1 MKKIYLLLV
10 LLFTGLQSVF
20 AQFIWHPDLGTPYAG
35 AISLPWD
42 TRSYMFQVDNGE
54 EFGSPGDIWD
64 ALDTQLRAAG
74 ITWIRVNSVEN
85 PADGTFEVWFDLD
98 ENKDNMSR
106 SIHMGYSYSAYF
118 IITQLKQDQEHF
130 EGLYADL
137 PANRKFEVL
146 PGEEISIQ
154 LHGLSA
160 GTSYDVYQ
168 YYSENDIDIFDTFF
182 SNTGGDYLYTS
193 AFPEGD
199 FGFSFSNSQFSVSYP
214 EAYRNHYSF
223 DTRALAFPAEG
234 DVIRVYFDS

>member
-1 MKKIYLLLV
+1 MKKIYMLLV
-10 LLFTGLQSVF
+10 LSFTGLQSVF
-20 AQFIWHPDLGTPYAG
+20 AQFIWHPDLGTPHAG
-35 AISLPWD
+35 AVSLSWD
-42 TRSYMFQVDNGE
+42 TRSYLFQVDDGD
-54 EFGSPGDIWD
+54 EFGSTGDIWE

-85 PADGTFEVWFDLD
+85 PADGCFEVWFDLD

-130 EGLYADL
+130 EGLGADL

-168 YYSENDIDIFDTFF
+168 
-182 SNTGGDYLYTS
+182 
-193 AFPEGD
+193 
-199 FGFSFSNSQFSVSYP
+199 
-214 EAYRNHYSF
+214 
-223 DTRALAFPAEG
+223 
-234 DVIRVYFDS
+234 

>member
-1 MKKIYLLLV
+1 MQ
-10 LLFTGLQSVF
+10 GQ
-20 AQFIWHPDLGTPYAG
+20 
-35 AISLPWD
+35 SLPWN
-42 TRSYMFQVDNGE
+42 TRSYIFQVDNGE
-54 EFGSPGDIWD
+54 EFGSSGDIWD

-130 EGLYADL
+130 EELYADL

-160 GTSYDVYQ
+160 GTSYDIYR
-168 YYSENDIDIFDTFF
+168 YYSDEDTDIFDTFL

-199 FGFSFSNSQFSVSYP
+199 FGFSFPTVNSVSVTPKLIEIITPSIP
-214 EAYRNHYSF
+214 ERWYFLR
-223 DTRALAFPAEG
+223 RAMSCGSISTPIPNG
-234 DVIRVYFDS
+234 TV

>member
-182 SNTGGDYLYTS
+182 SNTGGD
-193 AFPEGD
+193 
-199 FGFSFSNSQFSVSYP
+199 
-214 EAYRNHYSF
+214 
-223 DTRALAFPAEG
+223 
-234 DVIRVYFDS
+234 

>member
-1 MKKIYLLLV
+1 MRTENCFIAAKNI
-10 LLFTGLQSVF
+10 GSVGV
-20 AQFIWHPDLGTPYAG
+20 FICGCVRL
-35 AISLPWD
+35 
-42 TRSYMFQVDNGE
+42 
-54 EFGSPGDIWD
+54 PGDIWD

-160 GTSYDVYQ
+160 G
-168 YYSENDIDIFDTFF
+168 N
-182 SNTGGDYLYTS
+182 
-193 AFPEGD
+193 
-199 FGFSFSNSQFSVSYP
+199 
-214 EAYRNHYSF
+214 
-223 DTRALAFPAEG
+223 
-234 DVIRVYFDS
+234 VIRRIPILFRERYRHIRYVLQQHGRRLSLHVSISGG